1 MSEFL
6 FNPDSFRLGSELNDI
21 ARWIEIDDS
30 EPHYLSN
37 SSNSYSSE
45 SFTSSEDSWENESR
59 PFEMHRAFSQ
69 DTYTILQSLS
79 QDDDNMST
87 LTDYTHPVPPPP
99 QFQGN
104 AFDLVYLQDRNKFF
118 VALFSDLQDDNE
130 KQQLITFD
138 TKLQTSHFGAR
149 TLSKVAKRVFGK
161 DYLKGS
167 GLSNAKIRDHINLLE
182 MKFYAIACRHLA
194 MQSGFSMT
202 KEAFLKRFEPVLS
215 SFPPQTSTQTQIQT
229 TSQSYDNFYQQ
240 LKLAQD
246 ESEVVLMFRFL
257 APVLI
262 LEEHGCNHTF
272 FHRKS
277 GLLVALG
284 EFMEWSGRQYTSGGG
299 KTLPTK
305 IREACLDLI
314 TGNSRS
320 TRNRKSKSNSGAT
333 SSPKKNKKN
342 QAKLTMSA
350 KAMRKQAKEI
360 MESSDSDSE
369 FEFESDSEEM
379 DEEDHCNVEYQRSF
393 Y

>member
-1 MSEFL
+1 MTEPFY
-6 FNPDSFRLGSELNDI
+6 NPDSFRLGSELNDI

-45 SFTSSEDSWENESR
+45 YFTSSEDSWPSEEQEL
-59 PFEMHRAFSQ
+59 FEMKRALSQ

-104 AFDLVYLQDRNKFF
+104 TFDLVYLQDRNKFF

-202 KEAFLKRFEPVLS
+202 KEAFLERFEPVLS
-215 SFPPQTSTQTQIQT
+215 SFPPQTSNHTQT
-229 TSQSYDNFYQQ
+229 TSQSFVNFYQQ

-320 TRNRKSKSNSGAT
+320 TRNRKSKSKSGAT

-342 QAKLTMSA
+342 QVKLTMSA

-379 DEEDHCNVEYQRSF
+379 DEEDHCNVEHQRSF

>member
-1 MSEFL
+1 MTEPFY
-6 FNPDSFRLGSELNDI
+6 NPDSFRLGSELNDI
-21 ARWIEIDDS
+21 ARWIEINDS
-30 EPHYLSN
+30 EPYDLSN

-45 SFTSSEDSWENESR
+45 YFSSEDSWQGEEL
-59 PFEMHRAFSQ
+59 PFPMKRALSQ
-69 DTYTILQSLS
+69 DTIAVLQSLS

-87 LTDYTHPVPPPP
+87 LTDFTHPMLPPP

-104 AFDLVYLQDRNKFF
+104 TLDLGYLYDYNKFF
-118 VALFSDLQDDNE
+118 AALLSDLQDDNE

-202 KEAFLKRFEPVLS
+202 KDAFLERFEPVLS
-215 SFPPQTSTQTQIQT
+215 SFPPQTTNHIQTQTA
-229 TSQSYDNFYQQ
+229 SQSFVNFYKQ

-320 TRNRKSKSNSGAT
+320 TRNRKSKSGAT

-342 QAKLTMSA
+342 QVKLTMSA
-350 KAMRKQAKEI
+350 KAMRKQAKAVL
-360 MESSDSDSE
+360 ESSDSDSE
-369 FEFESDSEEM
+369 FEFESNSEEEM
-379 DEEDHCNVEYQRSF
+379 DEEDHCDVEYQRSF